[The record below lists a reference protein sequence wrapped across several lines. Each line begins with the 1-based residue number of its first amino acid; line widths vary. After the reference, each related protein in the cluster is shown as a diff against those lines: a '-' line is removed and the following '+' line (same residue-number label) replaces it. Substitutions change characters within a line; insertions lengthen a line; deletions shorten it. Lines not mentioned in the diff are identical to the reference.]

1 VGSAAA
7 ATRED
12 ARAAAEA
19 VQAAFPGWSATPPA
33 ERRRLVERAGDL
45 PMERQAVRRVRLVV
59 DQPGL

>member
-7 ATRED
+7 LLARN

-19 VQAAFPGWSATPPA
+19 VQAASPGGSATPSA
-33 ERRRLVERAGDL
+33 ERRRLLKRAGDL
-45 PMERQAVRRVRLVV
+45 LMERQAVRRVRLVV